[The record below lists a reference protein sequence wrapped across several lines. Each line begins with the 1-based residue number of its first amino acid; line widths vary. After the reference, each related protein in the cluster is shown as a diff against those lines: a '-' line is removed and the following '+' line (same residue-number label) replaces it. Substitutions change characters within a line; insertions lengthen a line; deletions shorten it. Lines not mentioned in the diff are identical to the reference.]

1 MERGDFSSNEME
13 MEEKENNDNI
23 DDPQL
28 QEELYNIYSARSQ
41 HDMSAMVSVLSQ
53 VIGNSTTH
61 SSSANATPLTLPQSA
76 VALQNQSQSIEDQG
90 NSRRKRY
97 RGVRQRPW
105 GKWAAE
111 IRDPK
116 KAARVWL
123 GTFETAEA
131 AAIAYDEAA
140 LRFKGNKA
148 KLNFPER
155 VQGKFQY
162 LTTTTSQN
170 HHLPDNIV
178 QQQYIPT
185 SSNNNH
191 PLPCQ
196 EHYPSL
202 HHYAQLLQSDSN
214 ITDLNFGIS
223 PSYNQQLSA
232 SFDFAQSSSNS
243 TLSELPASYEQRQLQ
258 SSYKQEEEVLMRFSS
273 HFGTTS
279 SSSGPH
285 ESNWEEFEDRKS

>member
-155 VQGKFQY
+155 VQ
-162 LTTTTSQN
+162 
-170 HHLPDNIV
+170 
-178 QQQYIPT
+178 
-185 SSNNNH
+185 
-191 PLPCQ
+191 
-196 EHYPSL
+196 
-202 HHYAQLLQSDSN
+202 
-214 ITDLNFGIS
+214 
-223 PSYNQQLSA
+223 
-232 SFDFAQSSSNS
+232 
-243 TLSELPASYEQRQLQ
+243 ASYEQRQLQ